1 MIVEVNLLDGSPLQ
15 IEISSKAT
23 GEDLVEAITKS
34 INILEKDYF
43 GVTHYD
49 KKDQARIWVQPDR
62 KLSKQM
68 KDPMKCWFQVRFY
81 PPDPAQLQEDI
92 TRYQLCLQIQQD
104 VKSGKL
110 PCSFVTHALLGAY
123 LVQSELG
130 DYDPVD
136 HGLSTDYIRDFDFAP
151 NQSEDLLERIMEVHK
166 TLKGQ
171 SPAEA
176 ELHYL
181 DNAKKLAMYGV
192 SLHQARDSEGV
203 DIMLGVCSS
212 GILVYRDRLRIN
224 RFAWPKIIKISY
236 KRNGFYIKI
245 RPGEFEHFESTV
257 GFKLENH
264 KAAKRLWKICV
275 EHHSFF
281 RLLSP
286 DPKEK
291 PKFPRFGSRFR
302 YSGRTQ
308 HQAKKN
314 ISMADRTNPAFDRSG
329 SHGRGNNT
337 TNLSSQ
343 SMQGISRGGSPR
355 GNTSPTVNDLENPAN
370 KRHTL
375 AHPLPNEV
383 HKELEEAQNKR
394 NLKNNDAGN
403 IPRNFDMSQS
413 YPQDSVNGTSRNMHN
428 DNKVPKPAFTEQ
440 KPVVPQ
446 PRARTPP
453 MSDMDR
459 SFSNNPTIPNGH
471 SLTSTSPLNSVP
483 AYSPAY
489 QNHSGPFAGRKSPG
503 ASFPA
508 RIEDRKS
515 PAMNLRNNEYDDPPM
530 DYVAS
535 ATKHSGA
542 SPQFRQKNIEPIGEI
557 VDVDDAIGQNNDDGI
572 VDIDDVLDKD
582 PESTFQFSSTTT
594 ENLIQS
600 DNKIIQETEQ
610 QFQNLNTG
618 ETNVNEL
625 TSIRSAMG
633 NPSDH
638 VNAKSITTRSGTYHE
653 DKETGASNSFM
664 ETKTM
669 AASST
674 TTKDGTQQQEQYAS
688 VMQKK
693 TSRKESSSSSFN
705 TSSSN
710 SATVTNLDALNNAEN
725 AKSGKGMK
733 DVIEEHNV
741 EGTIVSSQ
749 TITSKSRTVETTTY
763 AIEQEGA
770 TETHIEQ
777 KVTIQ
782 SDGDPIDHDEALAQ
796 AIQEATAMNPDFT
809 VEKIEINQTTQDD

>member
-1 MIVEVNLLDGSPLQ
+1 MIVDVTLLDTSQLQ
-15 IEISSKAT
+15 IEISSKST
-23 GEDLVEAITKS
+23 GEDLVDAIAKS

-49 KKDQARIWVQPDR
+49 KKDQTRVWVQNDR
-62 KLSKQM
+62 KLTKQM
-68 KDPMKCWFQVRFY
+68 KEPMKCWFQVRFY

-136 HGLSTDYIRDFDFAP
+136 HGLSTEYIREFDFAP

-192 SLHQARDSEGV
+192 SLHPARDSEGV

-286 DPKEK
+286 DTKEK

-337 TNLSSQ
+337 ANLSSQ
-343 SMQGISRGGSPR
+343 SMQGISKGGSPR
-355 GNTSPTVNDLENPAN
+355 GNTSPTVNDLENPVN

-375 AHPLPNEV
+375 AHPLPDEV

-394 NLKNNDAGN
+394 NLKNNDTGN
-403 IPRNFDMSQS
+403 ILRNFDMSQS
-413 YPQDSVNGTSRNMHN
+413 YPQDSVNGTTRNMHN
-428 DNKVPKPAFTEQ
+428 DIKVPKPAFTEQ

-459 SFSNNPTIPNGH
+459 SFSNTTSPIIPNGH
-471 SLTSTSPLNSVP
+471 TLTSTSPLSSVP

-489 QNHSGPFAGRKSPG
+489 QNHSGPFAGRKSPA

-515 PAMNLRNNEYDDPPM
+515 PAMNLRNNDLDNPPV

-542 SPQFRQKNIEPIGEI
+542 SPLLRQKNVEQIGHI
-557 VDVDDAIGQNNDDGI
+557 VDVDDAIGQSNDDGI
-572 VDIDDVLDKD
+572 VDIDDILDRD
-582 PESTFQFSSTTT
+582 PESTFQFSTTTT
-594 ENLIQS
+594 ENLTQS
-600 DNKIIQETEQ
+600 DNKIIRETEQ
-610 QFQNLNTG
+610 KFQNLNTG

-625 TSIRSAMG
+625 TSIRTAAG

-638 VNAKSITTRSGTYHE
+638 VKAKSITTRSGTYHE
-653 DKETGASNSFM
+653 DKETGASHSLM
-664 ETKTM
+664 ESKTT

-674 TTKDGTQQQEQYAS
+674 TTKDGIQTDQYAS

-693 TSRKESSSSSFN
+693 TSRKESTTSSFN
-705 TSSSN
+705 SSS
-710 SATVTNLDALNNAEN
+710 AVTNIDAIAESM
-725 AKSGKGMK
+725 KEGK
-733 DVIEEHNV
+733 DVIEENNA

-749 TITSKSRTVETTTY
+749 TITSKTRTVETTTY

-782 SDGDPIDHDEALAQ
+782 SDGEPVDHDEALAQ

-809 VEKIEINQTTQDD
+809 VEKIEINQTTEDN

>member
-1 MIVEVNLLDGSPLQ
+1 MIVDVTLLDTSQLQ
-15 IEISSKAT
+15 IEISSKST
-23 GEDLVEAITKS
+23 GEDLVEAIAKS

-49 KKDQARIWVQPDR
+49 KKDQTRVWVQNDR
-62 KLSKQM
+62 KLTKQM
-68 KDPMKCWFQVRFY
+68 KEPMKCWFQVRFY

-136 HGLSTDYIRDFDFAP
+136 HGLSTEYIREFDFAP

-192 SLHQARDSEGV
+192 SLNPARDSEGV

-286 DPKEK
+286 DTKEK

-329 SHGRGNNT
+329 SHGRSNIT
-337 TNLSSQ
+337 ANLSSQ
-343 SMQGISRGGSPR
+343 SMQGISKGGSPR
-355 GNTSPTVNDLENPAN
+355 GNTSPTVNDLENPVN

-375 AHPLPNEV
+375 AHPLPDEV

-394 NLKNNDAGN
+394 NMKNNDGGN

-413 YPQDSVNGTSRNMHN
+413 YPQDSVNGTTRNMHN

-459 SFSNNPTIPNGH
+459 SFSNTTSPIIPNGH
-471 SLTSTSPLNSVP
+471 TLASTSPLNSVP

-489 QNHSGPFAGRKSPG
+489 QNHSGPFAGRKSPA
-503 ASFPA
+503 ASFPT

-515 PAMNLRNNEYDDPPM
+515 PAMDLRNNDLNNPHV

-542 SPQFRQKNIEPIGEI
+542 SPLLRQKNVEPIGHI
-557 VDVDDAIGQNNDDGI
+557 VDVDDAIGETNDDGI
-572 VDIDDVLDKD
+572 VDIDDVLDRD
-582 PESTFQFSSTTT
+582 PESTFQYSTTTT
-594 ENLIQS
+594 ENLTQS
-600 DNKIIQETEQ
+600 DNKIIRETEQ
-610 QFQNLNTG
+610 KFQNLNTG

-625 TSIRSAMG
+625 TSIRAATGS
-633 NPSDH
+633 PSDH
-638 VNAKSITTRSGTYHE
+638 VKAKSITTRSGTYHE
-653 DKETGASNSFM
+653 DKETGASHSLM
-664 ETKTM
+664 ESKTT

-674 TTKDGTQQQEQYAS
+674 TTKDGIQTDQYAS

-693 TSRKESSSSSFN
+693 TSRKESTTSSFN
-705 TSSSN
+705 SSS
-710 SATVTNLDALNNAEN
+710 AVTNIDAIAEN
-725 AKSGKGMK
+725 IKVGN
-733 DVIEEHNV
+733 DVIDEHNA

-749 TITSKSRTVETTTY
+749 TITSKTRTVETTTY

-782 SDGDPIDHDEALAQ
+782 SDGEPVDHDEALAQ

-809 VEKIEINQTTQDD
+809 VEKIEINQTTEDN